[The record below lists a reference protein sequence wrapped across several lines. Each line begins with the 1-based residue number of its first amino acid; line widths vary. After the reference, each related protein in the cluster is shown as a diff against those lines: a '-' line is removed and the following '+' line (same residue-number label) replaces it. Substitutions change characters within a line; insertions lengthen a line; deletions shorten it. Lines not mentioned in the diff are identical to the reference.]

1 MDPEDA
7 ILAQYLGA
15 QGQLRASL
23 LATLARMWA
32 ALTSWRD
39 ADAATFAAQAVPLVQ
54 GAQQG
59 TATLTAAYLARIV
72 AQMTGS
78 PVASPKVD
86 PRTVTGDAVRK
97 ADPAEVYRRPFNQV
111 YTDLSQGKSLDSAVQ
126 AGGRRLQTI
135 AATDLQLAKTHT
147 AQQVL
152 SGNGRVSGYRRV
164 LSGSRNCGLCIVA
177 ATQRYHKGD
186 LLPIH
191 PACDCGVAPILG
203 DQDPGQVIDE
213 ALLESAHDAIKDRFG
228 RSAPDA
234 RSIDYRKVILVRDH
248 GETGPTLTVASHNFT
263 GQQIATGDLSV
274 KKSRRR

>member
-39 ADAATFAAQAVPLVQ
+39 ADAAAFASQAVPIVQ
-54 GAQQG
+54 GAQSG

-78 PVASPKVD
+78 PVAPPKVN

-97 ADPAEVYRRPFNQV
+97 ADPAEVYRRPFSQV
-111 YTDLSQGKSLDSAVQ
+111 YTDLSQGKSLDAAVQ

-152 SGNGRVSGYRRV
+152 SGERGVSG
-164 LSGSRNCGLCIVA
+164 IMH
-177 ATQRYHKGD
+177 QR
-186 LLPIH
+186 
-191 PACDCGVAPILG
+191 
-203 DQDPGQVIDE
+203 Q
-213 ALLESAHDAIKDRFG
+213 SFG
-228 RSAPDA
+228 
-234 RSIDYRKVILVRDH
+234 KVFVN
-248 GETGPTLTVASHNFT
+248 A
-263 GQQIATGDLSV
+263 QY
-274 KKSRRR
+274 